1 MLSLLELG
9 ILWVAS
15 VVDVH
20 PRESIAGVHST
31 IRRQGRL
38 FLSSVHEVSAVSA
51 IFSAFESDNIQ
62 FMYELQH
69 VWHQFP
75 GNYYSIAQE

>member
-1 MLSLLELG
+1 M
-9 ILWVAS
+9 AS

-31 IRRQGRL
+31 ICFRL

-51 IFSAFESDNIQ
+51 IFSLHTGLVLRSPPFSRCVSVFAPHVHSVRLTVESWR
-62 FMYELQH
+62 LT
-69 VWHQFP
+69 
-75 GNYYSIAQE
+75 